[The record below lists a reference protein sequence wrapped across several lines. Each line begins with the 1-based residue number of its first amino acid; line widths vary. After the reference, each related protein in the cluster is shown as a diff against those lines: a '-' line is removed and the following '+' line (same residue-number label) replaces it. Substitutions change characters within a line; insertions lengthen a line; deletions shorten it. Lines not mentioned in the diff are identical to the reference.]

1 MTAIFKREFKS
12 FFSSPIGY
20 IFLAIM
26 TFWSGLWFWMIFTS
40 GSPDI
45 SVVILSATTVIIFA
59 IPILTMRLMSDDRRQ
74 KVDQVLLTSPV
85 SLTAIVL
92 GKFLAAFAVFAL
104 AFAPTVIYEIVIAA
118 LVKVEIMAYIYPLLG
133 MLLLGATLISL
144 GMFFSSLTESPALS
158 AILSIAINI
167 LVTYLPSIVS
177 LIPTTAGET
186 FLEKAAAV
194 ILKGVTL
201 VLEKLSFISIAE
213 SFGENIFSIVN
224 IVYFLSIIF
233 FFLFLCVRSLE
244 KRRWA

>member
-1 MTAIFKREFKS
+1 
-12 FFSSPIGY
+12 
-20 IFLAIM
+20 
-26 TFWSGLWFWMIFTS
+26 
-40 GSPDI
+40 
-45 SVVILSATTVIIFA
+45 
-59 IPILTMRLMSDDRRQ
+59 
-74 KVDQVLLTSPV
+74 
-85 SLTAIVL
+85 
-92 GKFLAAFAVFAL
+92 
-104 AFAPTVIYEIVIAA
+104 
-118 LVKVEIMAYIYPLLG
+118 MAYIYPLLG

-194 ILKGVTL
+194 ILKGITL